1 MVIMSSS
8 AWVGCSFM
16 PSPALMMLE
25 RTCLASRAGAPD
37 IGWRMMITSVPIW
50 SSVTPVSMSVSPLA
64 TEDALAEIF
73 AAAADIY
80 LLASSKDMRVR
91 VEFS

>member
-1 MVIMSSS
+1 
-8 AWVGCSFM
+8 M
-16 PSPALMMLE
+16 PSPALMTWAF
-25 RTCLASRAGAPD
+25 TCRASSAGAPD
-37 IGWRMMITSVPIW
+37 IGWRMMMTSVPIW

-64 TEDALAEIF
+64 TLDALAAMF
-73 AAAADIY
+73 AAAADMY